1 MTCLCRQLKLFTEG
15 RRKILK
21 AENIKSVLII
31 GGGTMGRQIALH
43 FATHGC
49 NVVIYDIKEELLSKA
64 LSGIQKIAG
73 NYVRLKRITQEEA
86 QAAIGRLRTTTSPE
100 EAAKDI
106 DLVSESVPED
116 PVLKGKVF
124 SLFHS
129 LCPQRTIFTTN
140 TSTLLPSMFAEFTGR
155 PEKFLALHFHD
166 LRTNTVVD
174 IMPHPGTDEEITNV
188 VQAFAKRMGLID
200 IILRKENSGY
210 VFNAMFAAFLG
221 SAQTL
226 ASNNIASI
234 EDIDRSWMGV
244 MNMPIGPF
252 GIMDSVGI
260 DTAWR
265 VTAFW
270 AKQDGDAQSQ
280 KNAEFL
286 KQFVDR
292 GELGQKTGK
301 GFYQYPGPLFR
312 QPGFIAGHTSEGE
325 INKK

>member
-1 MTCLCRQLKLFTEG
+1 
-15 RRKILK
+15 LK
-21 AENIKSVLII
+21 AEDIKRVLII

-43 FATHGC
+43 FAMYGC
-49 NVVIYDIKEELLSKA
+49 NVVIYDIQEEFLTKA

-73 NYVRLKRITQEEA
+73 SYVRLKRITREESE
-86 QAAIGRLRTTTSPE
+86 AAIGRIKTTTIPE
-100 EAAKDI
+100 EAAEDI

-116 PVLKGKVF
+116 PVLKGNVF

-129 LCPQRTIFTTN
+129 LCPPRTIFTTN
-140 TSTLLPSMFAEFTGR
+140 TSTLLPSMFAEVTGR

-174 IMPHPGTDEEITNV
+174 IMPHAGTDEETIHA
-188 VQAFAKRMGLID
+188 VQGFAKRMGLID
-200 IILRKENSGY
+200 ILLRKENSGY

-226 ASNNIASI
+226 AANDIASI
-234 EDIDRSWMGV
+234 EDIDRAWMGV

-260 DTAWR
+260 ATAWM
-265 VTAFW
+265 VTAYW
-270 AKQDGDAQSQ
+270 AKQTGDAQSQ
-280 KNAEFL
+280 KNADFL

-312 QPGFIAGHTSEGE
+312 QPGFIAGKT
-325 INKK
+325 I

>member
-1 MTCLCRQLKLFTEG
+1 M
-15 RRKILK
+15 K
-21 AENIKSVLII
+21 AEDIKRVLII

-43 FATHGC
+43 FAMHGC
-49 NVVIYDIKEELLSKA
+49 NVVIYDIQEELLSKA

-86 QAAIGRLRTTTSPE
+86 QAAIGRIKTTTIPE
-100 EAAKDI
+100 EAAMEI

-116 PVLKGKVF
+116 PILKGKVF

-129 LCPQRTIFTTN
+129 LCPPRAIFTTN
-140 TSTLLPSMFAEFTGR
+140 TSTLLPSMFAEVTGR
-155 PEKFLALHFHD
+155 PGKFLALHFHD

-174 IMPHPGTDEEITNV
+174 IMPHAGTNEETIHA
-188 VQAFAKRMGLID
+188 VQGFAKRMGLID
-200 IILRKENSGY
+200 IPLRKENSGY

-226 ASNNIASI
+226 AANDIASI

-244 MNMPIGPF
+244 FNVPIGPF

-260 DTAWR
+260 DTAWM
-265 VTAFW
+265 VTAYW
-270 AKQDGDAQSQ
+270 AKQTGDAQSQ
-280 KNAEFL
+280 KNADFL

-301 GFYQYPGPLFR
+301 GFYQYPSPLFK
-312 QPGFIAGHTSEGE
+312 QPGFITGKT
-325 INKK
+325 I

>member
-1 MTCLCRQLKLFTEG
+1 
-15 RRKILK
+15 LK
-21 AENIKSVLII
+21 AEDIQKVLII

-43 FATHGC
+43 FAMHGC
-49 NVVIYDIKEELLSKA
+49 HVVIYDIQDEFLNRA

-73 NYVRLKRITQEEA
+73 SYVHLKRITKEEA
-86 QAAIGRLRTTTSPE
+86 EASIRRIKITTIPE
-100 EAAKDI
+100 EAAADI

-116 PVLKGKVF
+116 PVLKGNAF
-124 SLFHS
+124 SLFHT
-129 LCPQRTIFTTN
+129 LCPPRTIFTTN
-140 TSTLLPSMFAEFTGR
+140 TSTLLPSMFAEVTGR

-174 IMPHPGTDEEITNV
+174 IMPHSGTDEETIHV
-188 VQAFAKRMGLID
+188 VRDFAKRMGLID
-200 IILRKENSGY
+200 ILLRKENSGY

-252 GIMDSVGI
+252 GLMDSVGI
-260 DTAWR
+260 DTAWT
-265 VTAFW
+265 VTAYW
-270 AKQDGDAQSQ
+270 AKQTGDVQSQ
-280 KNAEFL
+280 KNADFL

-312 QPGFIAGHTSEGE
+312 QPGFIDGHT
-325 INKK
+325 I